1 MWLENYNKVKVLICD
16 SNLQERIFNDL
27 KVLPINEYKSKLV
40 GREVCVYIKTKKLE
54 KYMKEN
60 KLEVLNEQ

>member
-1 MWLENYNKVKVLICD
+1 MWLENYSKVKVLICD
-16 SNLQERIFNDL
+16 SSFQEKIFNDL
-27 KVLPINEYKSKLV
+27 KVLPVNEYNSKLI
-40 GREVCVYIKTKKLE
+40 GKEVCVYIKTRKLE